1 MKVSVSALKGF
12 LLEEALSKLLEN
24 SGYNLINKNVL
35 KYPKEYPEFVS
46 QGNGLNIKGRGGTHQ
61 ADVLGQFSISIPF
74 NYPVRLF
81 LEAKFRKKKAGIEVV
96 RSGIGILTDLNAN
109 YQTISLDNKELLVQ
123 RFNYQYAIFSTSG
136 FSENAIRLAIAYKI
150 TLIDLSGTE
159 YENLLSV
166 IDSVAHELRDLL
178 YFERIALN
186 DVREYIRHELFNMN
200 IDGYLRHRF
209 NLYHV
214 LRPLFSVIVDYQDLY
229 LASINAPFSILL
241 KPSLPEEFR
250 EFLGVY
256 RESTFKVSIHWY
268 DNDPD
273 LWEIFL
279 YSSKGREFTFK
290 FTFYLPEMIS
300 KYVFNNPNDR
310 NIQVNALNAKEQFFS
325 SMVFYMKSAEKFIT
339 FKYRKSMITNDKK

>member
-1 MKVSVSALKGF
+1 MTVSISALRGF

-24 SGYNLINKNVL
+24 SGYTLINKDVL
-35 KYPKEYPEFVS
+35 KYPEEYPEFVS

-81 LEAKFRKKKAGIEVV
+81 LEAKFRNKKAGIEVV

-109 YQTISLDNKELLVQ
+109 YQTISLDNDELLVQ

-150 TLIDLSGTE
+150 TLIDLSGIE
-159 YENLLSV
+159 YRDLLLT
-166 IDSVAHELRDLL
+166 IDSVAHRLRDLL
-178 YFERIALN
+178 FFDRITLS
-186 DVREYIRHELFNMN
+186 DVREYIRHKLFNIN
-200 IDGYLRHRF
+200 IDDYLKYTF
-209 NLYHV
+209 NFDDV
-214 LRPLFSVIVDYQDLY
+214 LRPLLCKIKSYKDLY
-229 LASINAPFSILL
+229 LASINSPFSILL
-241 KPSLPEEFR
+241 KPSFPEEFR
-250 EFLGVY
+250 DFLRDC
-256 RESTFKVSIHWY
+256 RESTFEVSIRWHD
-268 DNDPD
+268 DNPD

-279 YSSKGREFTFK
+279 YGFSGEK
-290 FTFYLPEMIS
+290 FTFYLPELIS
-300 KYVFNNPNDR
+300 RHVFNNPKDPNVV
-310 NIQVNALNAKEQFFS
+310 VNALNAKEQFFS